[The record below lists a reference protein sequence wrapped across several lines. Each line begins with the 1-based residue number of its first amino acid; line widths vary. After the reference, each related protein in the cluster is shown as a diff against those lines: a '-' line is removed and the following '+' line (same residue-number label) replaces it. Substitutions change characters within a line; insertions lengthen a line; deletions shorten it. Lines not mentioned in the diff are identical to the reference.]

1 MQKRGEERRRQLIDA
16 AARLLAQRDIDEIS
30 LNDVA
35 SEARIPLTSTYHFY
49 GDLHSLLAALAARY
63 GEEFVQLLRRP
74 LPAAK
79 ISTWQG
85 LLQLM
90 VARAV
95 RYYDANPGA
104 RKLLIDGKVPADI
117 KLADRVH
124 DRVLGAL
131 LEATLDQH
139 FELPEFPERQQVCYH
154 VVEIADLMMQ
164 LSVIQSHRITPA
176 MVRHAHLACVGYL
189 RAFLPEKLPRRRAAR
204 TASAPATKMP

>member
-1 MQKRGEERRRQLIDA
+1 M
-16 AARLLAQRDIDEIS
+16 
-30 LNDVA
+30 
-35 SEARIPLTSTYHFY
+35 
-49 GDLHSLLAALAARY
+49 
-63 GEEFVQLLRRP
+63 QLLRRP

>member
-1 MQKRGEERRRQLIDA
+1 
-16 AARLLAQRDIDEIS
+16 
-30 LNDVA
+30 
-35 SEARIPLTSTYHFY
+35 
-49 GDLHSLLAALAARY
+49 
-63 GEEFVQLLRRP
+63 
-74 LPAAK
+74 
-79 ISTWQG
+79 
-85 LLQLM
+85 M

-204 TASAPATKMP
+204 RRPLRQQRCLECNHRWCGRAGRIPAFCAGTFMKPSILCVRVDKTRACCESGSRRFQ